1 MINNTSFIELN
12 TKAYKSNIRFLKK
25 VIGENV
31 KISSVIKG
39 NAYGHG
45 YEQIIKLAESSGIN
59 HFSVFSAF
67 EAQQAIKF
75 TSSKSDIMI
84 LGFIAEVDLHWVIN
98 NEIEFYIFSYEGLK
112 KSIKLAN
119 HLDKKAKVHLEL
131 ETGFNRTGLETE
143 EFDKTITLILNN
155 HKYVKVSGICTHF
168 AGAESIANYVRVQ
181 NQLTNFNKFHKY
193 FTEKGIHPQYIHTA
207 SSSASLLYPDMRFNL
222 VRIGIA
228 QYGFWPTPE
237 VLITRSNLYGDKESS
252 LKRVISWK
260 SEIMSVKNISKGEFI
275 GYGNSFQAPK
285 NMQIAIIPV
294 GYNNGYSRSLSNKG
308 HVLVH
313 GKRADVIGV
322 VTMNTISVNIT
333 DIENVTPGDEV
344 ILIGNYNKNKITV
357 ASFSEMSN
365 NLNYQVLVRLPKNI
379 PRLIVN

>member
-1 MINNTSFIELN
+1 MNNTSYIELSK
-12 TKAYKSNIRFLKK
+12 KAYKSNILFLKK
-25 VIGENV
+25 VNGKDV

-45 YEQIIKLAESSGIN
+45 YEPIIKLAESSGIN

-67 EAQQAIKF
+67 EAQQAFKF
-75 TSSKSDIMI
+75 TSSESDIMI
-84 LGFIAEVDLHWVIN
+84 LGFIAEEDLNWVIK

-112 KSIKLAN
+112 KSIKAATNLN
-119 HLDKKAKVHLEL
+119 KKAKVHLEL

-143 EFDKTITLILNN
+143 EFDKTISLILKNPK
-155 HKYVKVSGICTHF
+155 HVEVTGICTHF

-181 NQLTNFNKFHKY
+181 NQLSDFIKFNKY
-193 FTEKGIHPQYIHTA
+193 FSEKGINAKHLHTA
-207 SSSASLLYPDMRFNL
+207 SSSASLLYPNMRFNL
-222 VRIGIA
+222 VRIGIV
-228 QYGFWPTPE
+228 QYGFWPTQE
-237 VLITRSNLYGDKESS
+237 VLISRNNQYGDKESS

-260 SEIMSVKNISKGEFI
+260 TEIMSIKSVSKGEFV

-285 NMQIAIIPV
+285 DMKIAIVPV
-294 GYNNGYSRSLSNKG
+294 GYNNGYSRSLSNRG
-308 HVLVH
+308 HVLIH

-333 DIENVTPGDEV
+333 DIKNAEIGDEV
-344 ILIGNYNKNKITV
+344 ILIGNHNKQRITV

-365 NLNYQVLVRLPKNI
+365 NLNYQTLVRLPDNI
-379 PRLIVN
+379 PRLIVD